1 MLGRRAVPYKH
12 REAGAEDAQLVIEV
26 AESSLAYDRSTK
38 ERLYAEARIS
48 EYWVVDCA
56 AEAVE
61 VHRDPG
67 PDGYREVRRLTGPAT
82 LALLAFP
89 DVQVTL
95 AEIFA

>member
-1 MLGRRAVPYKH
+1 
-12 REAGAEDAQLVIEV
+12 
-26 AESSLAYDRSTK
+26 
-38 ERLYAEARIS
+38 
-48 EYWVVDCA
+48 VVDCA

-67 PDGYREVRRLTGPAT
+67 PDGHREVRRLIGPAT

>member
-1 MLGRRAVPYKH
+1 VRRI
-12 REAGAEDAQLVIEV
+12 GL
-26 AESSLAYDRSTK
+26 SDRSTK
-38 ERLYAEARIS
+38 QRLYAEARIQ

-67 PDGYREVRRLTGPAT
+67 PEGYRDVRRLTDPAT
-82 LALLAFP
+82 LAPLAFP
-89 DVQVTL
+89 DVQVTT

>member
-1 MLGRRAVPYKH
+1 M
-12 REAGAEDAQLVIEV
+12 IEV

-38 ERLYAEARIS
+38 QRLYAEARIP
-48 EYWVVDCA
+48 ECWVVDCA

-67 PDGYREVRRLTGPAT
+67 LDGYRDVRRLTGPAT
-82 LALLAFP
+82 LALPAFP
-89 DVQVTL
+89 DVEMTL